1 MNLFGNIGL
10 WELIL
15 IFVIALIFFGPRRL
29 PEIGKSLGKII
40 RDIRQASQDFTE
52 MLTQEMEEETP
63 SKSAGEE

>member
-15 IFVIALIFFGPRRL
+15 IFAIALIFFGPKRL
-29 PEIGKSLGKII
+29 PEISKGLGKMI